1 MENYGEGARA
11 TGASAGELGP
21 DEDDEDAE
29 SEENLRERLWSAI
42 ESRRREGQTV
52 TGTAGVDDGIIV
64 PSGPPGIAGVA
75 GGIIGPSGPPDI
87 AGVNAGSSGD
97 FARLYEE
104 DNIASPDLATLDGDI
119 ENINGRAMQGP

>member
-1 MENYGEGARA
+1 MSPFYDFYDLKRPTQDVESYGDGARA
-11 TGASAGELGP
+11 TGARAGEEGI

-29 SEENLRERLWSAI
+29 SEENLRERLWSA
-42 ESRRREGQTV
+42 
-52 TGTAGVDDGIIV
+52 
-64 PSGPPGIAGVA
+64 
-75 GGIIGPSGPPDI
+75 GPSGPPDI

-119 ENINGRAMQGP
+119 ENINGRAQGP